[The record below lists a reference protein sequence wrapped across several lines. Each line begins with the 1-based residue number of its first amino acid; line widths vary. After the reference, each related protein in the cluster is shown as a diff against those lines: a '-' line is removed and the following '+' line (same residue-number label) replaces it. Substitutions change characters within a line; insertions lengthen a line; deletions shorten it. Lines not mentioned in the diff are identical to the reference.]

1 MKQYIDYFTY
11 QKKLNNI
18 LTFHLFEKENY
29 EEYIFDTNIY
39 QKYLYTYQQV
49 LKDFKEFIQ
58 NYPIH
63 DSLELGILYTYFLLP
78 NGIFSLFNNFSYFR
92 EYSLFEPKELLGS
105 KIISGTGCCRHI
117 AKNLIDILN
126 VCGFEAYY
134 LSTQLL
140 DESDF
145 HALVGLCFQNKK
157 YVLDPTNRKIGYF
170 IDEGY
175 IMTENPITQSKKKI
189 FRCCSYDSKKKQFLE
204 QMLNINDIQ
213 GYYQKE
219 SFDKLESFFNIYAD
233 IAVLYYKNQQ
243 NFQNFKREEIENYQ
257 KIYKKMN
264 NLFYYRKEE

>member
-157 YVLDPTNRKIGYF
+157 YVLDPTNKKIGYF
-170 IDEGY
+170 IDEDY
-175 IMTENPITQSKKKI
+175 IMTKNPITQSRKRI
-189 FRCCSYDSKKKQFLE
+189 FRCCAYDSKRKQELE
-204 QMLNINDIQ
+204 QSLNLNDIKK
-213 GYYQKE
+213 YYQKIPLHE
-219 SFDKLESFFNIYAD
+219 IESFFDIYAD

-243 NFQNFKREEIENYQ
+243 DFQNFKREEIENYQ

-264 NLFYYRKEE
+264 NLFYYRKEN